1 MTAPAGMAGGSF
13 ARQVKGEILSHEPPR
28 GCCAVAFAYGIA
40 CFGRSFGKSGLV
52 LYTEMS
58 AAAQY
63 AKRVFASLDVAGKVY
78 ARGSEDSRIYE
89 FAVTEPE
96 QVRRMLALFGHD
108 GGPGAL
114 RINSRNF
121 ACEQCAHHFAAAA
134 FLACGTITNPQR
146 EYNLEFGAG
155 RYHLAQ
161 DFAALLTGRGFLPK
175 CTVRKGS
182 HIVYFK
188 ASEQIEDMLTF
199 MGAPAAAMEIMGTK
213 VLKDFRNKANRLTN
227 CETANIDKAVAASAA
242 TLEAIG
248 ALRAARAL
256 DALPEPLCEAARLRE
271 EYPDLSLK
279 ELAARFDP
287 PLSKSGL
294 SHRIKKLEQLAKD
307 LRERNEH
314 V

>member
-1 MTAPAGMAGGSF
+1 MSF
-13 ARQVKGEILSHEPPR
+13 SSLVKQEITQRHLQRS
-28 GCCAVAFAYGIA
+28 CCRLAAAYGVA
-40 CFGRSFGKSGLV
+40 CFGRYFDSRGVV
-52 LYTEMS
+52 LHTELQPV
-58 AAAQY
+58 AEY
-63 AKRVFASLDVAGKVY
+63 AKWLYSQLGVTGEIVVK
-78 ARGSEDSRIYE
+78 GSQTSPVYE
-89 FAVTEPE
+89 FAVKQPD
-96 QVRRMLALFGHD
+96 QVQKMLAAFGVS
-108 GGPGAL
+108 GEEPTL
-114 RINSRNF
+114 RINSRNITCSRCTGAF
-121 ACEQCAHHFAAAA
+121 LGAA
-134 FLACGTITNPQR
+134 FLCSGTMSDPNKD
-146 EYNLEFGAG
+146 YNLEFV
-155 RYHLAQ
+155 
-161 DFAALLTGRGFLPK
+161 TGRHMLARDLEGFLAEHEFRPRRIL
-175 CTVRKGS
+175 RKGTS
-182 HIVYFK
+182 VVYIK

-248 ALRAARAL
+248 ALRAAHAL
-256 DALPEPLCEAARLRE
+256 EALPEPLREAARLRE